1 MLTND
6 DEVCIPS
13 FLSILLAAPTKK
25 MQIIV
30 KLKKGITMTF
40 FNCRECQCNPFRGL
54 HHEMLK
60 NPSMPN
66 GHATIYYPP
75 NKCHPHL
82 IGGTVAVC
90 KGFASIENM
99 PALPFRRRPK

>member
-60 NPSMPN
+60 NPSMSN

-75 NKCHPHL
+75 NHTKINVIL
-82 IGGTVAVC
+82 TLLVV
-90 KGFASIENM
+90 
-99 PALPFRRRPK
+99 R